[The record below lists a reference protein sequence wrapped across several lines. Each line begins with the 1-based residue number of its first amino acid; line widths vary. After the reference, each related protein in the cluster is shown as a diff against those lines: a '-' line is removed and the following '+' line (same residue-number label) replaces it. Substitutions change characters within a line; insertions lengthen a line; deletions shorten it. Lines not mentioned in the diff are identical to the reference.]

1 MPVKRVERENMAKEG
16 HMVGRQGFRAA
27 VVSAEVLKGVPVRGE
42 GELYVVEYRCRGMMI
57 VGPRSYH

>member
-1 MPVKRVERENMAKEG
+1 MAKEG